1 MNEVTS
7 KYYNELISTYGSP
20 LYVFDEQGFIN
31 NYRHLENSIKEV
43 YPNYIPALSYK
54 TNYMPYLCDIV
65 RKLGGYAEVVSDMEY
80 SIAKYVG
87 YDDKKIIY
95 NGPVKGP
102 LMETHIVNG
111 GIVNIDNIEECK
123 RIIDIA
129 GRNPENR
136 LKCGIR
142 VNIDINQGFISRFG
156 IDADSPELGI
166 VIEMINLVTNLRLVG
181 LHMHVGRTRD
191 VDAWSRRAVEMI
203 RLADCFFKDAPEF
216 INLGSGMFGCME
228 DSLAVQFS
236 DHIPTYSDYAEAIGI
251 PMINRYGYLPI
262 EKQPVLFTEPGTTVD
277 SRYMDFIA
285 RVENIKLIRG
295 KTFITLNCS
304 VDNIGT
310 MCKIK
315 KMPLDIIHNC
325 GKLIE
330 IQKGS
335 FVGYTCLEDDIM
347 YEGFS
352 GELAVGD
359 TVIFGNVGGYSNVT
373 KPPFILWNCPIVAIR
388 PNGNSIIVKEQETFD
403 DILRTYMLPNT
414 EEDHD

>member
-1 MNEVTS
+1 MNKITS
-7 KYYNELISTYGSP
+7 KYCKELVNTYGP
-20 LYVFDEQGFIN
+20 ALYVFDEQGFID
-31 NYRHLENSIKEV
+31 NYKNLEKSIQEV
-43 YPNYIPALSYK
+43 YPKYIPALSYK
-54 TNYMPYLCDIV
+54 TNYMPYLCNIV

-80 SIAKYVG
+80 SIAKCIG

-95 NGPVKGP
+95 NGPVKGKH
-102 LMETHIVNG
+102 METLIVNG

-129 GRNPENR
+129 GRNPEKM

-142 VNIDINQGFISRFG
+142 VNVDIRQGFISRFG

-166 VIEMINLVTNLRLVG
+166 VIEMIKSIPNLRLAG

-191 VDAWSRRAVEMI
+191 ANAWNRRAVEMI

-236 DHIPTYSDYAEAIGI
+236 DRIPTYSDYAEAIGR
-251 PMINRYGYLPI
+251 PMMNRYGHLPI

-277 SRYMDFIA
+277 SRYMDFIVK
-285 RVENIKLIRG
+285 VENIKSIRG

-315 KMPLDIIHNC
+315 KMPLNIIHNG

-330 IQKGS
+330 IQDGS
-335 FVGYTCLEDDIM
+335 FVGYTCLENDVM

-352 GELAVGD
+352 GNLSVGD
-359 TVIFGNVGGYSNVT
+359 TVIFGNVGGYSNVS

-388 PNGNSIIVKEQETFD
+388 PNGNSIIIKEQETCD
-403 DILRTYMLPNT
+403 DILRTYMIPNAG
-414 EEDHD
+414 EDHD